1 MIKIDSNKILNYY
14 DNIIHIMSLIRS
26 NIVKIKLP
34 RYIYFNN
41 FIKLQIPQNKNYI
54 KLFGFTENLIENEMK
69 IDDIKMLYES
79 EKNGNIND
87 YNYFYEK
94 LKIHLLYINELFKE
108 NKEYT
113 CIIDDIRDYT
123 YFENDFEYWNIT
135 NIARK
140 YNLSGLHI
148 FKSLVKDN
156 LQIMNTI
163 GILSYDREQ
172 DKTYIINED
181 LNKYCDGRYYCFDW
195 YNGVGVKNKF
205 PVDIYNND
213 TPFIL
218 NMRRFNDRN
227 FIDGYNKIFNSI
239 LISKT
244 NTTTHE
250 FTLYYPKITE
260 YSFMEKENK
269 LTRNFIESREN
280 MEYEKYIIDKT
291 PKELQYFRNSRKDR
305 LFDEIP
311 IWEYMMKEYYE
322 KYIEQN
328 TEKLNLNLYFNIE
341 LNYHALNEKIYH
353 KKNNFTI
360 DDFSIEPTYKIDLS
374 DLSIVNILM
383 FGPKKISYNM
393 LDYLLSLVRYKFVD
407 YHDCIDNYKIH
418 WYMCS
423 GDKRNDILFVD
434 DDNYINS
441 MKFAKTTYE
450 KRHVAKIMIQLMNE
464 IPPELLNH
472 HNYEMIVSYF
482 VKNDESSQNFESY
495 ICEEEH
501 RIKSIITN

>member
-1 MIKIDSNKILNYY
+1 MKKIDSIKTLNNYG
-14 DNIIHIMSLIRS
+14 NIIDIMSLIRS

-34 RYIYFNN
+34 KYIHFNN
-41 FIKLQIPQNKNYI
+41 FIKLQIPQNENYL
-54 KLFGFTENLIENEMK
+54 KLFGFTVNLIENEMK

-94 LKIHLLYINELFKE
+94 LKIHLLYINDWIKE

-113 CIIDDIRDYT
+113 YILDDIRDYT

-135 NIARK
+135 NMVRK
-140 YNLSGLHI
+140 YNLSGREI
-148 FKSLVKDN
+148 FNCLVKDN
-156 LQIMNTI
+156 LPLMNNM

-172 DKTYIINED
+172 DKKDIIYED
-181 LNKYCDGRYYCFDW
+181 FNKHSDGRYSCFDW
-195 YNGVGVKNKF
+195 YNGIGVKNNF
-205 PVDIYNND
+205 PVDIYNDD
-213 TPFIL
+213 TPFLL

-227 FIDGYNKIFNSI
+227 FINGYNKILN

-244 NTTTHE
+244 KTTTCE

-260 YSFMEKENK
+260 YSFTEKENK
-269 LTRNFIESREN
+269 LTRDFIESREN

-291 PKELQYFRNSRKDR
+291 PKELQYFSNSRKNR
-305 LFDEIP
+305 LFHEKP
-311 IWEYMMKEYYE
+311 VWEYMMKEYYE

-328 TEKLNLNLYFNIE
+328 KEKLNLNLYFNLK
-341 LNYHALNEKIYH
+341 LNYHALNEKHYH
-353 KKNNFTI
+353 NKRDFTI
-360 DDFSIEPTYKIDLS
+360 DDFSIEPNSKIGLC

-383 FGPKKISYNM
+383 FGSKKVSYNM

-407 YHDCIDNYKIH
+407 YDDCVDNYRIQ
-418 WYMCS
+418 WYMS
-423 GDKRNDILFVD
+423 TGDKRNDILFVD
-434 DDNYINS
+434 DDNFINS

-482 VKNDESSQNFESY
+482 VKNDLSSQIFESY